1 MLVRAASAFVTS
13 AGRLLAYTSMK
24 VASPQAP
31 APCVACPATR
41 AALASHTANRCQNQ
55 VHLEDGG
62 PYSSHGTDNAR
73 AKGAHGGWANDIFAG
88 VGRGG
93 SCSGRHARLLIYL
106 PDYQG
111 KQGKVDGP

>member
-13 AGRLLAYTSMK
+13 AVRGLLGDPCGLGLAYREKVPEPVRLL
-24 VASPQAP
+24 VQ
-31 APCVACPATR
+31 R
-41 AALASHTANRCQNQ
+41 LF

-73 AKGAHGGWANDIFAG
+73 AKGAHGGWADDIFAG

-93 SCSGRHARLLIYL
+93 SCSGRHARLLVYL

-111 KQGKVDGP
+111 KQGKVDGF